1 MLLPALFVRLTFA
14 FVRRKVLPY
23 PTAQEL
29 VERRNASAQADVM
42 GAEIRTYLDSN
53 TAAGVGLKDAWRMFR
68 LATKNKKQKAKEM
81 VEDNPHEQTDAE
93 WREDGNSRR
102 AALAVMEEIADFH
115 ERFAKCVQ
123 FYSS

>member
-1 MLLPALFVRLTFA
+1 MLLTALFVRLTFA

-68 LATKNKKQKAKEM
+68 LATKNKKRKAKEI
-81 VEDNPHEQTDAE
+81 VQDKPHEQTDAE
-93 WREDGNSRR
+93 WREDDNSRR

-115 ERFAKCVQ
+115 ERFAKYVQ